1 MEEKEY
7 TYMVGIISITFN
19 QSKFI
24 LDTLNGFVM
33 QQTNFPFVAMVID
46 DASTDGEQEVI
57 KKFVT
62 KQFDTTDTTI
72 AYEKETDYAHITYA
86 RHKTNKNCYMAVL
99 YLKENHYSQRKPK
112 RPYLAEWQDHV
123 KYEALCEGDD
133 YWIDAQKL
141 QKQVDFLEEHEEYGL
156 VYGKAKEYI
165 QKENKLR
172 HYTIGTK
179 REGFEDSLISNG
191 ICTLTTLYRI
201 DALDGYNDFVKEE
214 MQRAHWKMGDYPLW
228 LYISHKYKIHFF
240 DEIFAVYR
248 VLENSASH
256 STSFE
261 KQIEFINS
269 VYDVKYFFAE
279 KYCNDLKNNLK
290 NNKAREIFHTAV
302 SMGKKEEA
310 KIYFSKIQK
319 PTTKEYIKYINFLI
333 LPYNIFTSLHIFFL
347 TIKSRI
353 RNIIR

>member
-62 KQFDTTDTTI
+62 EQFDTTDTSI

-112 RPYLAEWQDHV
+112 RPYLAEWRDHV
-123 KYEALCEGDD
+123 KYETLCEGDD

-141 QKQVDFLEEHEEYGL
+141 QKQVDFLEEHEEYSMCFHGAEIKVTEGINPQKNRRINL
-156 VYGKAKEYI
+156 YKNLEIREYTGPEI
-165 QKENKLR
+165 LR
-172 HYTIGTK
+172 HWTIPTASVVHR
-179 REGFEDSLISNG
+179 REINIKTDNRFVFGDIILFLSCAECGRIYCIDNNNMSV
-191 ICTLTTLYRI
+191 YRI
-201 DALDGYNDFVKEE
+201 LPDSVTYRKRPIEKMINHYKAIEEKFSNKGVKKEA
-214 MQRAHWKMGDYPLW
+214 RILVSKY
-228 LYISHKYKIHFF
+228 YINWFLSCYKNKQSFEVIRRIISEDRRYAIHFF
-240 DEIFAVYR
+240 LLLPKR
-248 VLENSASH
+248 VLEILNY
-256 STSFE
+256 
-261 KQIEFINS
+261 KIKKI
-269 VYDVKYFFAE
+269 FA
-279 KYCNDLKNNLK
+279 
-290 NNKAREIFHTAV
+290 
-302 SMGKKEEA
+302 
-310 KIYFSKIQK
+310 
-319 PTTKEYIKYINFLI
+319 
-333 LPYNIFTSLHIFFL
+333 
-347 TIKSRI
+347 
-353 RNIIR
+353 